1 MKKSRKL
8 IANIIVIAFVFIC
21 ISDYKTVYAE
31 DKVSEDVNY
40 TADEVSELNENDVI
54 TEAEDVKDILD
65 ETTEEITDEEIDVEL
80 EKTEEVLAEDD
91 EDNDEELSKDEVV
104 VTTEEVKEEE
114 VVEES
119 IETEAEDVK
128 DILDETTEEITDEEI
143 DVELEKTEE
152 VLAEDD
158 EDNDEELSKDEV
170 VVTTEE
176 VKEEEVVE
184 ESIETEAEVFNPN
197 VIIDSVEIHGDLYDF
212 KNYNESYI
220 QVVFSEKIGAA
231 NVQITMVNK
240 DDTSKKIEYTA
251 FSATGNIYQLYA
263 NPSSISANGIYEIA
277 KIDVT
282 TFNISDTVNIT
293 YVNPKYKDVVST
305 EGVEF
310 VEEYDFTGKT
320 LEVINYESIIY
331 SFEEFS
337 VVENPTNGTEF
348 GATVKIK
355 SNMEITDM
363 HMFLWCENHNVFLT
377 SSYGF
382 DEDGGTNN
390 GSITRDG
397 DVYTIN
403 LVPSLYAEGSTPL
416 KNIRSGKYEVHC
428 LDFTYNT
435 QGDEP
440 LSVNVTLADERFKDE
455 IYYKDGTYDFS
466 PLDITCTNP
475 DEDAIGP
482 VIDDIIVEKNN
493 VVMDDDVTVKIMVSD
508 NLTGFDEYADIY
520 MKWTKVG
527 DESFEYIT
535 VGSYNPESGCIEIR
549 FQVTDDFEPG
559 EYIISNIRIY
569 DKCYNTTEYTLE
581 SDYDILKKS
590 IFKVNDKNGS
600 GSGNENPGESG
611 SGEGGAESGD
621 SGNGSGS
628 GNGQGNGSNTNK
640 PSVEVK
646 PEAGNGNTTTGNN
659 NVADGNGTNNNSVN
673 TTTNGKGNTL
683 PNTGDVVSSTFVLFL
698 GISSIL
704 GGAFQYLRKKKK

>member
-8 IANIIVIAFVFIC
+8 IASIIVIAFVFTC
-21 ISDYKTVYAE
+21 ISDYKAVYAE
-31 DKVSEDVNY
+31 EKVSEDVNY

-54 TEAEDVKDILD
+54 IEAEDVKDILD
-65 ETTEEITDEEIDVEL
+65 ETTEEIIEEETNAELEELVPEDNEEITDEEIDVEL

-91 EDNDEELSKDEVV
+91 EDNDEELSKDEAV

-114 VVEES
+114 VVEEG
-119 IETEAEDVK
+119 
-128 DILDETTEEITDEEI
+128 
-143 DVELEKTEE
+143 
-152 VLAEDD
+152 
-158 EDNDEELSKDEV
+158 
-170 VVTTEE
+170 
-176 VKEEEVVE
+176 
-184 ESIETEAEVFNPN
+184 IETEAEVFNPD
-197 VIIDSVEIHGDLYDF
+197 VIIDSVEIHGKVYDF
-212 KNYNESYI
+212 KNYERSYI
-220 QVVFSEKIGAA
+220 QVVFSEESDVA

-240 DDTSKKIEYTA
+240 DDTSKKIEYTQ
-251 FSATGNIYQLYA
+251 FSATGNIYELYA
-263 NPSSISANGIYEIA
+263 NSSSISANGIYEIA

-293 YVNPKYKDVVST
+293 YVNPKYKDVIST

-337 VVENPTNGTEF
+337 VVENPTNGREF
-348 GATVKIK
+348 GATIKIK

-363 HMFLWCENHNVFLT
+363 NMFLWCENHNVFLT

-382 DEDGGTNN
+382 DGEGGTSN

-397 DVYTIN
+397 YVYTIN

-416 KNIRSGKYEVHC
+416 KNIRSGKYEVRC
-428 LDFTYNT
+428 LNFTYNN

-440 LSVNVTLADERFKDE
+440 LSVNMTLADERFKDE
-455 IYYKDGTYDFS
+455 IYYKNGTYDFS
-466 PLDITCTNP
+466 PLDITCINP
-475 DEDAIGP
+475 DEDAIAP

-493 VVMDDDVTVKIMVSD
+493 VVIGDDVTVKFMVSD
-508 NLTGFDEYADIY
+508 NLTGFYEYTDVYVHWI
-520 MKWTKVG
+520 KVG
-527 DESFEYIT
+527 DESFESFTIP
-535 VGSYNPESGCIEIR
+535 GSYNIESGCFEIW

-559 EYIISNIRIY
+559 EYIVSKIGIY
-569 DKCYNTTEYTLE
+569 DKCYNVTEYTLE
-581 SDYDILKKS
+581 NDYDILKKS

-698 GISSIL
+698 GMSSIL
-704 GGAFQYLRKKKK
+704 GGAFAIFKKKEEII

>member
-8 IANIIVIAFVFIC
+8 IANIIVIAFVFTC

-40 TADEVSELNENDVI
+40 TGDEVSELNENDVI
-54 TEAEDVKDILD
+54 
-65 ETTEEITDEEIDVEL
+65 
-80 EKTEEVLAEDD
+80 
-91 EDNDEELSKDEVV
+91 
-104 VTTEEVKEEE
+104 
-114 VVEES
+114 
-119 IETEAEDVK
+119 TEAEDVK

-197 VIIDSVEIHGDLYDF
+197 VIIDSVEICGDVYDF
-212 KNYNESYI
+212 KNYERSYI
-220 QVVFSEKIGAA
+220 QVVFSEESDVA

-240 DDTSKKIEYTA
+240 DDTSKKIEYTQ

-263 NPSSISANGIYEIA
+263 NSSSISANGIYEIA

-337 VVENPTNGTEF
+337 VVENPTNGIEF

-455 IYYKDGTYDFS
+455 IYYKNGTYDFS

-475 DEDAIGP
+475 NEDAIPP

-520 MKWTKVG
+520 MQWSKVG
-527 DESFEYIT
+527 DESFEDISLL
-535 VGSYNPESGCIEIR
+535 GWYNPELGCIESI

-569 DKCYNTTEYTLE
+569 DKCYNITEYTLE

>member
-8 IANIIVIAFVFIC
+8 IANIIVIAFVFTC

-65 ETTEEITDEEIDVEL
+65 ETTEEIIEEETNDEL
-80 EKTEEVLAEDD
+80 EDTEELVP
-91 EDNDEELSKDEVV
+91 EEN
-104 VTTEEVKEEE
+104 
-114 VVEES
+114 
-119 IETEAEDVK
+119 
-128 DILDETTEEITDEEI
+128 EEITDEEI

-152 VLAEDD
+152 VLPEDD

-197 VIIDSVEIHGDLYDF
+197 VIIDSVEIHGDVYDF

-220 QVVFSEKIGAA
+220 QVVFSEESDVA

-240 DDTSKKIEYTA
+240 DDTSKKIEYTQ

-263 NPSSISANGIYEIA
+263 NSSSISANGIYEIA

-337 VVENPTNGTEF
+337 VVENPTNGIEF

-382 DEDGGTNN
+382 DGEGGTSN

-416 KNIRSGKYEVHC
+416 KNIRSGKYEVKS
-428 LDFTYNT
+428 LSFSYNY

-440 LSVNVTLADERFKDE
+440 LNVNVTLVDERFKDE
-455 IYYKDGTYDFS
+455 GYYMDGTYDFS
-466 PLDITCTNP
+466 PLDITCINP

-482 VIDDIIVEKNN
+482 VIDDIILGKNN
-493 VVMDDDVTVKIMVSD
+493 VVIGDEVTVKIMVSD
-508 NLTGFDEYADIY
+508 NLTGFDEYSDVY
-520 MKWTKVG
+520 MKWSKVG
-527 DESFEYIT
+527 DESFNNYI
-535 VGSYNPESGCIEIR
+535 VGNYNPESGCIEAWL
-549 FQVTDDFEPG
+549 QVTDDFEPG

-569 DKCYNTTEYTLE
+569 DKCYNVTEYTLE
-581 SDYDILKKS
+581 KDYDILKKS
-590 IFKVNDKNGS
+590 ILKVNDKNGS
-600 GSGNENPGESG
+600 GSGNEN
-611 SGEGGAESGD
+611 SGEGGSGSG
-621 SGNGSGS
+621 SGNENQGEGGSGSGS

-646 PEAGNGNTTTGNN
+646 PETGNGNTTTGNN
-659 NVADGNGTNNNSVN
+659 NVAAGNGTNNNSVN

-698 GISSIL
+698 GMSSIL
-704 GGAFQYLRKKKK
+704 GGAFAVFKKKEEII

>member
-8 IANIIVIAFVFIC
+8 IANIIVIAFVFTC

-40 TADEVSELNENDVI
+40 TGDEVSELNENDVI
-54 TEAEDVKDILD
+54 
-65 ETTEEITDEEIDVEL
+65 
-80 EKTEEVLAEDD
+80 
-91 EDNDEELSKDEVV
+91 
-104 VTTEEVKEEE
+104 
-114 VVEES
+114 
-119 IETEAEDVK
+119 TEAEDVK

-220 QVVFSEKIGAA
+220 QVVFSEESVAP

-320 LEVINYESIIY
+320 VEVINYESIIY

-348 GATVKIK
+348 RATVKIK

-363 HMFLWCENHNVFLT
+363 HMFLWCENHNVLLT

-382 DEDGGTNN
+382 DEDGGTYN

-403 LVPSLYAEGSTPL
+403 LVPSLYADGSTLL
-416 KNIRSGKYEVHC
+416 KNIRSGKYEVHS
-428 LDFTYNT
+428 LVFTYNT
-435 QGDEP
+435 QGDKP
-440 LSVNVTLADERFKDE
+440 FSINVTLADERFKDE

-475 DEDAIGP
+475 NEDAIGP
-482 VIDDIIVEKNN
+482 VIDDIIVEKSNG
-493 VVMDDDVTVKIMVSD
+493 VIGDELIVKVMISD
-508 NLTGFDEYADIY
+508 NLSGFKNYINGY
-520 MKWTKVG
+520 SIWTKIG
-527 DESFEYIT
+527 DETFKYYAGYDFEAD
-535 VGSYNPESGCIEIR
+535 GKSGCFTIKISI
-549 FQVTDDFEPG
+549 TDEFEPG
-559 EYIISNIRIY
+559 EYIMTAIGLH
-569 DKCYNTTEYTLE
+569 DACYNGAEYTLE
-581 SDYDILKKS
+581 NNYELLSKTILK
-590 IFKVNDKNGS
+590 VTDKNGS
-600 GSGNENPGESG
+600 GSG
-611 SGEGGAESGD
+611 EGGAGAGD
-621 SGNGSGS
+621 SGND
-628 GNGQGNGSNTNK
+628 SNNK
-640 PSVEVK
+640 TDEDKKPAVEVK
-646 PEAGNGNTTTGNN
+646 PGAGNNNITTGNN
-659 NVADGNGTNNNSVN
+659 STTN
-673 TTTNGKGNTL
+673 TTVNRL
-683 PNTGDVVSSTFVLFL
+683 PSTGSVVSSTFVVFL
-698 GISSIL
+698 GMIL
-704 GGAFQYLRKKKK
+704 TVGGAFVIFKKREEII